1 MFNMQKTRV
10 AGRLALCSLFLF
22 LTASCA
28 SYRIGSDV
36 PQELRTITVPVFENA
51 SGFPEIDATVTQYV
65 LREFQREGTFK
76 IASLDDA
83 SLKLLGKLIKTD
95 MQSLNYD
102 RGYGARTS
110 EYRYTLVAEITL
122 VERGSGKL
130 LIDGQRI
137 KANTTFLTHGDMLT
151 GMQDAGPRIA
161 KELSRAIVDAVL
173 AHWAPPR
180 E

>member
-28 SYRIGSDV
+28 SYRIGSAV
-36 PQELRTITVPVFENA
+36 PQELRTIAVPVFENA

-76 IASLDDA
+76 IASMDDA
-83 SLKLLGKLIKTD
+83 SVKLLGKLIRAD
-95 MQSLNYD
+95 LQSLNYD

-122 VERGSGKL
+122 VERGTGKL
-130 LIDGQRI
+130 LIDGERI

-161 KELSRAIVDAVL
+161 KELSRSIVDAVL
-173 AHWAPPR
+173 AYWAPPR

>member
-10 AGRLALCSLFLF
+10 AGRLALCPLFLF

-28 SYRIGSDV
+28 SYRIGSAV
-36 PQELRTITVPVFENA
+36 PQELRTIAAPVFENA

-76 IASLDDA
+76 IASMDDA
-83 SLKLLGKLIKTD
+83 SVKLLGKLIRAD
-95 MQSLNYD
+95 LQSLNYD

-122 VERGSGKL
+122 VERGTGKL
-130 LIDGQRI
+130 LIDGERI

-161 KELSRAIVDAVL
+161 KELSRSIVDAVL
-173 AHWAPPR
+173 AYWAPPR

>member
-10 AGRLALCSLFLF
+10 AGRLALCSLCLF

-28 SYRIGSDV
+28 SYRIGSAV
-36 PQELRTITVPVFENA
+36 PQELRTIAVPVFENA

-76 IASLDDA
+76 IASMDDA
-83 SLKLLGKLIKTD
+83 SVKLLGKLIRAD
-95 MQSLNYD
+95 LQSLNYD

-122 VERGSGKL
+122 VERGTGKL
-130 LIDGQRI
+130 LIDGERI

-161 KELSRAIVDAVL
+161 KELSRSIVDAVL
-173 AHWAPPR
+173 AYWAPPR

>member
-1 MFNMQKTRV
+1 MFEMQKTRV
-10 AGRLALCSLFLF
+10 VGHLALCSLFLF
-22 LTASCA
+22 LIAGCA

-110 EYRYTLVAEITL
+110 EYRYT
-122 VERGSGKL
+122 
-130 LIDGQRI
+130 
-137 KANTTFLTHGDMLT
+137 
-151 GMQDAGPRIA
+151 
-161 KELSRAIVDAVL
+161 
-173 AHWAPPR
+173 
-180 E
+180 